1 MAITGHK
8 SVSSLALHQR
18 VDDDDKFRMGKT
30 LTRSITNETA
40 KTLELASTTS
50 TKALPAPNILPI
62 EDGTTQEFTEKVQS
76 RSDLYK
82 SSKDN
87 RAKPLPFSGTLPCTA
102 FKPKHVGQNEKAM
115 EAQGFNECLQG
126 VDLNELFT
134 EFTETTVVKYSAKDF
149 LLCFSKSKYTHIYIV
164 LFRDHCV

>member
-1 MAITGHK
+1 MLDSICLVLSKKCDLSQTYTNHSIRATGATILAKNSYCHSQIMAITGHK

-30 LTRSITNETA
+30 LTRSIINETA
-40 KTLELASTTS
+40 KTLELACTTS

-62 EDGTTQEFTEKVQS
+62 DDGTTQEFTEKVQS

-82 SSKDN
+82 SSKDY

-115 EAQGFNECLQG
+115 EAR
-126 VDLNELFT
+126 DLTNVCKVWT
-134 EFTETTVVKYSAKDF
+134 
-149 LLCFSKSKYTHIYIV
+149 
-164 LFRDHCV
+164 